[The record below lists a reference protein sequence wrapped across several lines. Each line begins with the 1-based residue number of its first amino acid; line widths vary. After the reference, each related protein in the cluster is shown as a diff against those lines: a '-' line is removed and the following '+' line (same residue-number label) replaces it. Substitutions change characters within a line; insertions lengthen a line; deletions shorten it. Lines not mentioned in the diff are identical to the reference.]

1 MLMPKLFVVLAAG
14 ATLMGLLVIQTA
26 LLEQW
31 RAIHEERDRQARIK
45 HEVLRLE
52 RLVTDVD
59 NGFRG
64 YVLMKQAVFLGPMVA
79 AEGKIPGVVE
89 GLGRMT
95 EEWPGIQGLVRI
107 LNDRV
112 NELLEV
118 KRRLTLELERGGE
131 DEVLA
136 YIRGGEGLALA
147 NTIALLLQD
156 LSRKLEQQE
165 GDQNRDAAKG
175 VSLVRWGLAVT
186 TVGGV
191 VCGIGIGRATT
202 RSGRTMARNRE
213 PADQRDCLGQS
224 PAARPGDVV

>member
-1 MLMPKLFVVLAAG
+1 M
-14 ATLMGLLVIQTA
+14 
-26 LLEQW
+26 
-31 RAIHEERDRQARIK
+31 
-45 HEVLRLE
+45 
-52 RLVTDVD
+52 
-59 NGFRG
+59 
-64 YVLMKQAVFLGPMVA
+64 
-79 AEGKIPGVVE
+79 
-89 GLGRMT
+89 
-95 EEWPGIQGLVRI
+95 
-107 LNDRV
+107 NDRV

-131 DEVLA
+131 EEVLA

-165 GDQNRDAAKG
+165 GDQNREAAKG